1 MRKWQSA
8 PAGVAYTVW
17 RNTRRL
23 IIFVVG
29 VTVLLLGVI
38 LVFLPGPAFL
48 VIPAGLAIL
57 ATEFVWA
64 RTLLKRVKASATSA
78 VDAARGR
85 NLPAYEGQGFFRRCW
100 FRCRHA
106 WDTTTQ
112 PFRKGYVDPEAD
124 LPKSE

>member
-1 MRKWQSA
+1 MGKWNTA

-29 VTVLLLGVI
+29 FTVLLLGII
-38 LVFLPGPAFL
+38 LIVMPGPAFL

-64 RTLLKRVKASATSA
+64 RTLLKRVKASASSA
-78 VDAARGR
+78 VNSARGR
-85 NLPAYEGQGFFRRCW
+85 NVPDCQGQGW
-100 FRCRHA
+100 FGRICCRVKHA
-106 WDTTTQ
+106 WQGVSQ

-124 LPKSE
+124 APKGE